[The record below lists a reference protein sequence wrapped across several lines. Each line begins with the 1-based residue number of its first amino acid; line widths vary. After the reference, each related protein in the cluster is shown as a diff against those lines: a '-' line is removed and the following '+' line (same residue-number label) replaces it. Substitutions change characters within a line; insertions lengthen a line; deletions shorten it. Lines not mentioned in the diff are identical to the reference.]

1 MPAQTIPIFVINLA
15 RSVERRAA
23 IERHL
28 RGLGLEFKVIDAVD
42 ARTLSPD
49 VLRTIAGPETIP
61 VGQVACSLSHL
72 SVYERVVSLRIP
84 VACVLEDDG
93 RLLPPA
99 IGLLR
104 SGCATADFDVCL
116 LDSADRN
123 HRGVV
128 CFDPDS
134 KVTLAPGIDTYE
146 LSDGPFCLHAYLIS
160 LSGAQKRAGQVVP
173 VREAIDRYDFGARPL
188 TFRAVLHPRI
198 AFLSILS
205 RASFALD
212 SARRPAIS
220 WYRLRGLPGYYPLRD
235 LVKGARWRRWREVRE
250 KQAAGDLSTT
260 RRWQPLSGGARIL
273 PE

>member
-28 RGLGLEFKVIDAVD
+28 QSLGLAFEVVDAVD

-49 VLRTIAGPETIP
+49 TLRTIAGPEQIP
-61 VGQVACSLSHL
+61 VGQVACALSHL
-72 SVYERVVSLRIP
+72 SVYERIVSRRIP

-93 RLLPPA
+93 RLLAPA
-99 IGLLR
+99 IELVR
-104 SGCATADFDVCL
+104 SGCLTADFDVCL

-134 KVTLAPGIDTYE
+134 KVTIAPGIDTYE

-160 LSGAQKRAGQVVP
+160 RSGAQKRAAQIVP
-173 VREAIDRYDFGARPL
+173 VREAIDRYDFGSRPV
-188 TFRAVLHPRI
+188 TFRAVLSPRI
-198 AFLSILS
+198 AFLSVLS
-205 RASFALD
+205 RSSFALD
-212 SARRPAIS
+212 STRRPAIS
-220 WYRLRGLPGYYPLRD
+220 WYRLRGIPGYYPIRD
-235 LVKGARWRRWREVRE
+235 LLKGTRWRRWREMRE
-250 KQAAGDLSTT
+250 KQAAGELSAT